1 MKTKN
6 LLKLMGLLC
15 LTVGLMLPVSGKP
28 KNVTVKKASG
38 VLLKNTYR
46 PGAFTKIK
54 AGGNFDVEVY
64 PAEADSVVIIAD
76 EVLMPYI
83 ELGVGDG
90 MIHPRYKQS
99 VNINGNT
106 PDPLVKV
113 YCRQLTGVEVAGA
126 AELET
131 KGVCGAGGGKFRARC
146 SGAAE
151 ATLMLDEVGDLVAD
165 MSGAVDATIKL
176 SGATHSVMCQ
186 VSGAAEL
193 ELETGALQ
201 DFMGEFSGAAD
212 VELSGSAERVNIEAS
227 GAADLSAKH
236 FVAQT
241 AIVRASGGA
250 SVEVFVEKQLQA
262 TASGAANITFY
273 GDPAYSGSTS
283 GAGSISKR

>member
-1 MKTKN
+1 
-6 LLKLMGLLC
+6 MGLLC
-15 LTVGLMLPVSGKP
+15 LTAGLMLPVSGK
-28 KNVTVKKASG
+28 NVKVKRASG

-46 PGAFTKIK
+46 PGAFTHIK

-90 MIHPRYKQS
+90 MINPRYKQS

-146 SGAAE
+146 AGAAE

-227 GAADLSAKH
+227 GAADLGARH
-236 FVAQT
+236 LVAQT
-241 AIVRASGGA
+241 AMVRASGGA

-262 TASGAANITFY
+262 TASGAANIVIY
-273 GDPAYSGSTS
+273 GDPAISGKTS
-283 GAGSISKR
+283 GAGTFTRR

>member
-15 LTVGLMLPVSGKP
+15 LTVGLMLPVSGK
-28 KNVTVKKASG
+28 NVKVKRASG

-90 MIHPRYKQS
+90 MINPRYKQS

-146 SGAAE
+146 SGVAE
-151 ATLMLDEVGDLVAD
+151 AMLVLDEVGDLVAD
-165 MSGAVDATIKL
+165 MSGAVDVMVKL
-176 SGATHSVMCQ
+176 SGATNSVMCQ

-241 AIVRASGGA
+241 AMVRASGGA

-262 TASGAANITFY
+262 TASGAANIVIY
-273 GDPAYSGSTS
+273 GDPAISGKTS
-283 GAGSISKR
+283 GAGTFTRR